1 MKKYEFYSIIFISP
15 DSAATYLVNPLTAGA
30 SSARD
35 RFFWDRQP
43 INRSTPTLIY
53 KTLWLNGP
61 KGPHNER
68 CEWHNCQTLHQD
80 KALVIQ
86 RLSTAV

>member
-35 RFFWDRQP
+35 RFFE
-43 INRSTPTLIY
+43 IGNRSIGAPL
-53 KTLWLNGP
+53 L
-61 KGPHNER
+61 
-68 CEWHNCQTLHQD
+68 
-80 KALVIQ
+80 
-86 RLSTAV
+86 